1 LPCSILIVDDSAL
14 IRRSLRSWIGQDTGW
29 QVCGEAES
37 GKGAIEK
44 VKELR
49 PDIVILDFQMPGM
62 NGLEAGRQITRLA
75 PETAIVMFTMH
86 SCAQLVADAR
96 AAGIKE
102 VVSKSEGLSN
112 NLLAAL
118 KSVSRL

>member
-1 LPCSILIVDDSAL
+1 MAL
-14 IRRSLRSWIGQDTGW
+14 
-29 QVCGEAES
+29 
-37 GKGAIEK
+37 EK

-62 NGLEAGRQITRLA
+62 NGLEAGRQIARVA

-86 SCAQLVADAR
+86 SCPHLVADAR
-96 AAGIKE
+96 AVGIQE
-102 VVSKSEGLSN
+102 VVSKSEGLSH

-118 KSVSRL
+118 KNIRHRSDDV